1 MYDDEFMRIR
11 EEVLQS
17 MHNTDRNILEKWC
30 KDIGYD
36 EPIAY
41 KHSRYTNCTM
51 TIYTRKPGILIGY
64 KGKNVE
70 LLKDAL
76 KKEYGL
82 DYGVTFK
89 EIDGIFVNLDCS
101 KE

>member
-1 MYDDEFMRIR
+1 MRDDEFMRVR

-17 MHNTDRNILEKWC
+17 IHNTDRNILEKWC

-41 KHSRYTNCTM
+41 RNYHYNSTM
-51 TIYTRKPGILIGY
+51 LIYTRKPGILIGY

-70 LLKDAL
+70 LLKNAL
-76 KKEYGL
+76 TKEYGK
-82 DYGVTFK
+82 DYGVSFK
-89 EIDGIFVNLDCS
+89 EIDGTFINLNCS